1 MPGKYGKSMKQIEYN
16 RTEYIPNSNLEV
28 VKVIMNKIVESELEE
43 FETIKSYTNEEFL
56 LNRKKIEQYIGKIN
70 SIVQNLTNSHFEQRE
85 FIEEI
90 IKERDKL
97 ENIIRDLQ
105 NS

>member
-1 MPGKYGKSMKQIEYN
+1 MKTIEYT
-16 RTEYIPNSNLEV
+16 RTEYTPNSNLEV

-43 FETIKSYTNEEFL
+43 FKTIKSYTNEEFL
-56 LNRKKIEQYIGKIN
+56 LNRTSIEKYIEKLN
-70 SIVQNLTNSHFEQRE
+70 SIVLNLTNSHFEQRE
-85 FIEEI
+85 LVEEI

-97 ENIIRDLQ
+97 ESIINNLQ